1 MIKIVHR
8 QCAVVKCNNYFG
20 TEEVYIK
27 IEKSILST
35 LSTDVG

>member
-8 QCAVVKCNNYFG
+8 QCAVVKCNNYFR